1 MAAYPPLWYGLW
13 LVVAIAGVTTW
24 WLRHFTQRVQATK
37 TMAFLG
43 TAAMLT
49 LVIWTWTD
57 F

>member
-1 MAAYPPLWYGLW
+1 MATYPPAWYGLW
-13 LVVAIAGVTTW
+13 FVVAAAGVLTW
-24 WLRHFTQRVQATK
+24 YLRNFTQRVQATR
-37 TMAFLG
+37 TMAMIG